1 MFYTNRILCHKKGV
15 LLMKYIFVRSNAF
28 VILFFC
34 SNNSFSSPFYLF

>member
-1 MFYTNRILCHKKGV
+1 MFYTNRILCYKKGV

-34 SNNSFSSPFYLF
+34 GNDSFSSPFYLF